1 MKFKCSENG
10 AVAVEFALI
19 AIFLLTLIF
28 GAIDFGLLFYNKQV
42 LTNATR
48 EGARKGLVQKLQPR
62 DIDAERVNVIDTV
75 LEYCQQNLV
84 TGGSDP
90 TNALKQPQV
99 NYENKFGDPI
109 STLNDPDLVGG
120 SIIVETE
127 YTYDF
132 FVISY
137 LGIGPK
143 GIIAE
148 VKMTME

>member
-19 AIFLLTLIF
+19 AILLLTLIF

-42 LTNATR
+42 LTNAAR
-48 EGARKGLVQKLQPR
+48 EGARMGVVIKIPRVIEGDVQN
-62 DIDAERVNVIDTV
+62 RV
-75 LEYCQQNLV
+75 LSFCQAHLV
-84 TGGSDP
+84 TGGSNP
-90 TNALKQPQV
+90 SSALKTPDV
-99 NYENKFGDPI
+99 SYEDKDGNTVSGPDVAGLGGII
-109 STLNDPDLVGG
+109 S
-120 SIIVETE
+120 VEVE
-127 YTYDF
+127 YIYDF

-143 GIIAE
+143 LLKAE